1 MVGHGIP
8 GIPRQDM
15 GGQEAP
21 EAPAPDCQPGGDI
34 TGIIHIILLVIT
46 IKGIIITIK
55 NLTIINKNNNK
66 NMIFT
71 MTIMSG
77 YLAA

>member
-1 MVGHGIP
+1 MVLHGTP

-34 TGIIHIILLVIT
+34 GVTIHIIIVV
-46 IKGIIITIK
+46 ITIK
-55 NLTIINKNNNK
+55 NLTIINKNNNNK
-66 NMIFT
+66 I
-71 MTIMSG
+71 
-77 YLAA
+77 